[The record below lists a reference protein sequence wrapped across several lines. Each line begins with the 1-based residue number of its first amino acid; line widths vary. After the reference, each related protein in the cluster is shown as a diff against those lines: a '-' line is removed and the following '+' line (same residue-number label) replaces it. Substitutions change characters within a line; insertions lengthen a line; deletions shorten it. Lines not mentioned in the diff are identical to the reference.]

1 MKHTKMFFAL
11 VVLAAAVLVFGCN
24 QAATPSSSNSNTGGN
39 SGGGSSGGFT
49 MNAAQKAAYESWI
62 AGAVQQAA
70 TREIPASEVSQAVQG
85 SNTGFASLGFK
96 VVDTKADQPIAQG
109 TTADAL
115 KARFKAEAVSG
126 GGSPTPGPGLQIPS
140 VPAGLTLIITPLMD
154 NPEADGEYII
164 SGVAAEQPYNQNG
177 KFKIE
182 GNEQGPTGMRL
193 INTMVNGQPDN
204 SMDTSY
210 PFTDGMKVSIK
221 GFTFDLSPMFEQ
233 PQP

>member
-11 VVLAAAVLVFGCN
+11 VVLAAAVLAFGCN
-24 QAATPSSSNSNTGGN
+24 QAATPSSSNTTQNGGN
-39 SGGGSSGGFT
+39 NGSDTGGGSSGGFT

-126 GGSPTPGPGLQIPS
+126 GNTGGNTGGTEDPQIQAIIEQGYNAFIDSLVQGATISDIPS
-140 VPAGLTLIITPLMD
+140 VGVQQILQAQNTAFGTYGYKITD
-154 NPEADGEYII
+154 SQNGAQINQGTT
-164 SGVAAEQPYNQNG
+164 AEQL
-177 KFKIE
+177 KERFKLE
-182 GNEQGPTGMRL
+182 
-193 INTMVNGQPDN
+193 
-204 SMDTSY
+204 
-210 PFTDGMKVSIK
+210 KK
-221 GFTFDLSPMFEQ
+221 
-233 PQP
+233 